1 MVNLIGRIWSG
12 PVSKQ
17 LGLSKQLFLTLC
29 LCAFVALLLPA
40 TGMAEEFDFGGGDFL
55 ADIEIADDELVE
67 VPEEPGVMFTT
78 VAPLGLF
85 LFFFF
90 MIWLNKVTVPF
101 KVSKED
107 LQLYH
112 YPTGVKRGLAM
123 ALVMY
128 GIAFAFGAIEA
139 WWQIHVHG
147 SAEQYFANMSVGKLI
162 AFTHA
167 HLFGFTTSFLVIGVP
182 FSMQFNHLRYY
193 QIIFPIG
200 LISALVDVMSW
211 WGIKYI
217 HPNFEYVS
225 ILCGIGFSLSY
236 LYMLIALLRVL
247 LFPSVILFSDKDAEE
262 RRRKIKAAHM
272 GKD

>member
-1 MVNLIGRIWSG
+1 MRYLTTLNLKL
-12 PVSKQ
+12 VLL
-17 LGLSKQLFLTLC
+17 LG
-29 LCAFVALLLPA
+29 ALLCGGA
-40 TGMAEEFDFGGGDFL
+40 AFAEDGFDFGEGDFL
-55 ADIEIADDELVE
+55 ADIEIAEDELVA
-67 VPEEPGVMFTT
+67 VPEEPSMLYTT
-78 VAPLGLF
+78 IAPMGLF
-85 LFFFF
+85 VFFIFL
-90 MIWLNKVTVPF
+90 IWLNKVTVPF

-107 LQLYH
+107 LLLYH

-123 ALVMY
+123 ALTMY
-128 GIAFAFGAIEA
+128 GIAFAFGAVEA

-147 SAEQYFANMSVGKLI
+147 SAEQYFANMSTGKLI

-200 LISALVDVMSW
+200 LISALIDVMSW

-225 ILCGIGFSLSY
+225 IFCGVMFSLSY
-236 LYMLIALLRVL
+236 LYMLLALLRVL
-247 LFPSVILFSDKDAEE
+247 LLPHVILPSDKDARE
-262 RRRKIKAAHM
+262 RRQHIRAANL
-272 GKD
+272 GKSKD

>member
-1 MVNLIGRIWSG
+1 MLRATFTHLRLIFI
-12 PVSKQ
+12 
-17 LGLSKQLFLTLC
+17 LL
-29 LCAFVALLLPA
+29 ALLGGGFA
-40 TGMAEEFDFGGGDFL
+40 FAEDGFDFGDGDFL
-55 ADIEIADDELVE
+55 ADIEISEEELVA
-67 VPEEPGVMFTT
+67 VPEPPSVWETT
-78 VAPLGLF
+78 AAPLGLGLFF
-85 LFFFF
+85 LFL
-90 MIWLNKVTVPF
+90 IWLNKVTVPF

-107 LQLYH
+107 LLLYH

-128 GIAFAFGAIEA
+128 GIAFAFGAVEA
-139 WWQIHVHG
+139 WWQIHMHG

-211 WGIKYI
+211 WGIKFI

-225 ILCGIGFSLSY
+225 IFCGIMFSLSY
-236 LYMLIALLRVL
+236 LYMLLALLRVL
-247 LFPSVILFSDKDAEE
+247 LLPHMILPSDKDAKE
-262 RRRKIKAAHM
+262 RRQHLRAASMGRKKEF
-272 GKD
+272 

>member
-1 MVNLIGRIWSG
+1 MPWLTLPAFKS
-12 PVSKQ
+12 
-17 LGLSKQLFLTLC
+17 LFLVL
-29 LCAFVALLLPA
+29 ALLGA
-40 TGMAEEFDFGGGDFL
+40 GVAGAEEFDFGEGDFL
-55 ADIEIADDELVE
+55 SEIEIVEDDLVE
-67 VPEEPGVMFTT
+67 VPEPPGVFETT
-78 VAPLGLF
+78 MAPLALGLF
-85 LFFFF
+85 FLF
-90 MIWLNKVTVPF
+90 MVWLNKVTVPF

-107 LQLYH
+107 LLLYH

-123 ALVMY
+123 ALTMY
-128 GIAFAFGAIEA
+128 GIAFAFGALEA
-139 WWQIHVHG
+139 WYQIHVNG
-147 SAEQYFANMSVGKLI
+147 SAEAYFANMSTGKLI

-211 WGIKYI
+211 WGIKFI

-225 ILCGIGFSLSY
+225 IFCGAMFSLSY

-247 LFPSVILFSDKDAEE
+247 LFPHVILFSDKDAKE
-262 RRRKIKAAHM
+262 RRQHIKAAHL
-272 GKD
+272 GEHKD

>member
-1 MVNLIGRIWSG
+1 MRSSGQCSWVFRLKAIFMLLALLGVG
-12 PVSKQ
+12 PVFADE
-17 LGLSKQLFLTLC
+17 G
-29 LCAFVALLLPA
+29 
-40 TGMAEEFDFGGGDFL
+40 FDFGEGDFL
-55 ADIEIADDELVE
+55 ADIEISDEDLVA
-67 VPEEPGVMFTT
+67 VPEAPSMMVTT
-78 VAPLGLF
+78 AAPIALAV
-85 LFFFF
+85 FFFF

-107 LQLYH
+107 LLLYH

-123 ALVMY
+123 ALTMY
-128 GIAFAFGAIEA
+128 GIAFAFGALEA
-139 WWQIHVHG
+139 WYQIHMNG
-147 SAEQYFANMSVGKLI
+147 SGEQYFANMSLGKLI

-211 WGIKYI
+211 WGIKYV

-225 ILCGIGFSLSY
+225 IFCGIMFSLTY
-236 LYMLIALLRVL
+236 LYMLVALLRVL
-247 LFPSVILFSDKDAEE
+247 LFPHWILASDKDAQE
-262 RRRKIKAAHM
+262 RRRKIKAAHL
-272 GKD
+272 GED

>member
-1 MVNLIGRIWSG
+1 MRY
-12 PVSKQ
+12 
-17 LGLSKQLFLTLC
+17 LTMSSLKI
-29 LCAFVALLLPA
+29 ALLLLALVGGFA
-40 TGMAEEFDFGGGDFL
+40 TAEEGFDFGEGDFL
-55 ADIEIADDELVE
+55 AEIEIVEDDLVA
-67 VPEEPGVMFTT
+67 VPEPPSVWETT
-78 VAPLGLF
+78 AAPVALAV
-85 LFFFF
+85 FFFF

-107 LQLYH
+107 LLLYH

-123 ALVMY
+123 ALTMY
-128 GIAFAFGAIEA
+128 GIAFAFGALEA

-147 SAEQYFANMSVGKLI
+147 SAEAYFANMSTGKLI

-211 WGIKYI
+211 WGIKFI

-225 ILCGIGFSLSY
+225 IFCGAMFSLSY
-236 LYMLIALLRVL
+236 LYMLVALLRVL
-247 LFPSVILFSDKDAEE
+247 LFPHVILFSDKDAEE
-262 RRRKIKAAHM
+262 RRRHIQAAHM
-272 GKD
+272 GERQE

>member
-1 MVNLIGRIWSG
+1 M
-12 PVSKQ
+12 
-17 LGLSKQLFLTLC
+17 
-29 LCAFVALLLPA
+29 
-40 TGMAEEFDFGGGDFL
+40 
-55 ADIEIADDELVE
+55 
-67 VPEEPGVMFTT
+67 PEPPTVWLTT
-78 VAPLGLF
+78 VAPAALAA
-85 LFFFF
+85 FFFF

-101 KVSKED
+101 KISKED
-107 LQLYH
+107 LLLYH

-123 ALVMY
+123 ALIMY

-139 WWQIHVHG
+139 WYQVHMNG
-147 SAEQYFANMSVGKLI
+147 SAEAYFANMSTGKLI

-211 WGIKYI
+211 WGIKFV

-225 ILCGIGFSLSY
+225 IFCGIMFSLSY
-236 LYMLIALLRVL
+236 LYMLVALLRVL
-247 LFPSVILFSDKDAEE
+247 LLPHVILFSDKDGKE
-262 RRRKIKAAHM
+262 RRRQLKAAHL
-272 GKD
+272 GEHKD

>member
-1 MVNLIGRIWSG
+1 MRCVKLVAMLMVL
-12 PVSKQ
+12 
-17 LGLSKQLFLTLC
+17 LG
-29 LCAFVALLLPA
+29 AAPAL
-40 TGMAEEFDFGGGDFL
+40 AEEGFDFGEGDFL
-55 ADIEIADDELVE
+55 ADIEIVEEDLVA
-67 VPEEPGVMFTT
+67 VPEPPGMLLTT
-78 VAPLGLF
+78 VAPAGLI

-107 LQLYH
+107 LLLYH

-123 ALVMY
+123 ALTMY
-128 GIAFAFGAIEA
+128 GIAFAFGASLA
-139 WWQIHVHG
+139 FYQIHMNG
-147 SAEQYFANMSVGKLI
+147 SAEEYFANMSLGKLI

-217 HPNFEYVS
+217 HINFEYVS
-225 ILCGIGFSLSY
+225 IFCGIMFSLSY

-247 LFPSVILFSDKDAEE
+247 LFPHWILASDKDAKE
-262 RRRKIKAAHM
+262 RRRKLKAAHL
-272 GKD
+272 GE

>member
-1 MVNLIGRIWSG
+1 MFSFKFTAIRFWLFAGLLIGGS
-12 PVSKQ
+12 
-17 LGLSKQLFLTLC
+17 
-29 LCAFVALLLPA
+29 AF
-40 TGMAEEFDFGGGDFL
+40 AEEGFDFGEGDFL
-55 ADIEIADDELVE
+55 TDIEIVADELVA
-67 VPEEPGVMFTT
+67 VPEAPSMLMTT
-78 VAPLGLF
+78 VAPLGLAAFF
-85 LFFFF
+85 LF

-107 LQLYH
+107 LLLYH

-123 ALVMY
+123 ALTMY
-128 GIAFAFGAIEA
+128 GIAFAFGALEA
-139 WWQIHVHG
+139 WYQVHVNG
-147 SAEQYFANMSVGKLI
+147 SAEAYFANMSTGKLI

-211 WGIKYI
+211 WGIKFI

-225 ILCGIGFSLSY
+225 IFCGIMFSLSY
-236 LYMLIALLRVL
+236 LYMLLALLRVL
-247 LFPSVILFSDKDAEE
+247 LLPHMILFSDKDGKE
-262 RRRKIKAAHM
+262 RRQHIRAAQLGHH
-272 GKD
+272 KE